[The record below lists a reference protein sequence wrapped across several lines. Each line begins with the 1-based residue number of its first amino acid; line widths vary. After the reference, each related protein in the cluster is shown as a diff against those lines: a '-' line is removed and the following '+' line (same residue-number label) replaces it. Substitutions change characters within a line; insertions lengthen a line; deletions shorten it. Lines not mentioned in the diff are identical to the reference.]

1 MNVVMR
7 ARAMATL
14 GGATELVTFTSHD
27 DLRMAANHLMEC
39 HLHHFAVLQDGHC
52 TLVVSPMAVECL
64 KNDTPL
70 DTIENKEE

>member
-14 GGATELVTFTSHD
+14 GGATELARFREHD
-27 DLRMAANHLMEC
+27 DLRAAASHLMEC

-52 TLVVSPMAVECL
+52 TLVVSPMALECIKAIGL
-64 KNDTPL
+64 HP
-70 DTIENKEE
+70 IEDREE